1 MLLSRWQ
8 GGAYIPWNRT
18 PHKRPSVS
26 DDSSS
31 PIVGTG
37 TSARLTTYHYLT
49 PDQSRNLCGVLQNQ
63 SERSVAQTLPEDAAK
78 EYGLHLCGRC
88 ADREEA
94 SE

>member
-1 MLLSRWQ
+1 
-8 GGAYIPWNRT
+8 
-18 PHKRPSVS
+18 VS

-37 TSARLTTYHYLT
+37 ASARLTTYHYLT
-49 PDQSRNLCGVLQNQ
+49 PDQSRSLCGVLQDQ
-63 SERSVAQTLPEDAAK
+63 SDRSVAQTLPEDAAK

-94 SE
+94 PE